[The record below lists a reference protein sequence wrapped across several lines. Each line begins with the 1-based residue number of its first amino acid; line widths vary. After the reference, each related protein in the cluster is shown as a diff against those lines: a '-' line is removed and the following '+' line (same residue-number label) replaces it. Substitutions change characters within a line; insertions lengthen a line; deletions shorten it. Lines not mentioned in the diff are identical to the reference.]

1 LVITPYF
8 LSAASI
14 KNSTRY
20 RQVSQIFAAFQ
31 VPFSIL
37 IPMISLNDDALN
49 PDNFPVIGQ
58 VDATG
63 DRFGQ
68 KTRNE

>member
-1 LVITPYF
+1 
-8 LSAASI
+8 
-14 KNSTRY
+14 
-20 RQVSQIFAAFQ
+20 
-31 VPFSIL
+31 
-37 IPMISLNDDALN
+37 MISLNDDALN